1 METAFDILTVACFAG
16 LVIAYFQF
24 SKRDTRTLMHLMI
37 SGAAFAIANQV
48 GNAGL
53 PIFALI
59 LIVAGA
65 GYAVLVVQ
73 KGY

>member
-1 METAFDILTVACFAG
+1 METAFDILTIACFAG
-16 LVIAYFQF
+16 LVIGYFQF
-24 SKRDTRTLMHLMI
+24 TKRDTRTLMHLMI